1 MHNNKKNSV
10 YFRRSI
16 YVQLGRQ
23 VEQECNKIAK
33 DFRLIVRQNYTVGR
47 GWHLIVNRKSIPKE
61 IPSDFI
67 KVRHTKFNTYF
78 TTEKLGIVSYVYFE
92 GWSTNA
98 NHQKYREVYGKIT
111 WSFLWILIHD
121 RLLWIGLEKLK
132 IH

>member
-1 MHNNKKNSV
+1 MHKNKNNSV

-47 GWHLIVNRKSIPKE
+47 GWHLIVNRKSLPKE

-78 TTEKLGIVSYVYFE
+78 TTEKLGIVSNVYVD
-92 GWSTNA
+92 S
-98 NHQKYREVYGKIT
+98 
-111 WSFLWILIHD
+111 
-121 RLLWIGLEKLK
+121 KLHEIFVTK
-132 IH
+132 TTVQRHF